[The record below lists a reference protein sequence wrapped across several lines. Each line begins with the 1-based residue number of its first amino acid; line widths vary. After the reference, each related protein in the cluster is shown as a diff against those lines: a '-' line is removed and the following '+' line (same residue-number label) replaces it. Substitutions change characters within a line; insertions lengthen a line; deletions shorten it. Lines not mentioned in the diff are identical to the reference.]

1 MGACINRDLFP
12 FSLSLALISKIS
24 GSSESG
30 SYPAQADNSNSTT
43 PHQNGFLSRSP
54 QKIQTEPVDFSG
66 SQPVDFSGPR
76 MGFGII
82 GPTPYSRESTPD
94 SGNSHYIDNFRDPS
108 GKKLLYKYLIS
119 LPLSHRIS
127 GAQNVKNLN
136 LKWA

>member
-1 MGACINRDLFP
+1 MHN
-12 FSLSLALISKIS
+12 SLSLSLICS

-30 SYPAQADNSNSTT
+30 TYPTQADNNSTT

-94 SGNSHYIDNFRDPS
+94 SGGSHYIDNFRDPS
-108 GKKLLYKYLIS
+108 GK
-119 LPLSHRIS
+119 
-127 GAQNVKNLN
+127 QKNR
-136 LKWA
+136 